1 MEEERGGAK
10 RGVRETS
17 GPRIPLK
24 YIRFWDR
31 RPGSP
36 RLLMEFLST
45 VIRVA
50 KNLSNGSRDK
60 LETHQASVGR
70 GMFEVTLYSFTK
82 ERGNLGDLW

>member
-1 MEEERGGAK
+1 
-10 RGVRETS
+10 
-17 GPRIPLK
+17 
-24 YIRFWDR
+24 
-31 RPGSP
+31 
-36 RLLMEFLST
+36 MEFQFT

-82 ERGNLGDLW
+82 ERGNLGYLREDERRIFDTDVVVKLDLKKKCNSDFWIFFLNT